1 MVENTP
7 SFQPNPDLK
16 LIIHDRS
23 ALNGKNKAVIF
34 DHGDGKVKSSP
45 FAQAIRQKNKKAAF
59 TGNSPLKTTSITA
72 FSSCPNPSAI
82 LLKIT
87 TK

>member
-1 MVENTP
+1 MENTP